1 MSRAPAREPA
11 QQRLL
16 RTGDRDLQTG
26 VVTLTTPPGCTK
38 VRMALGT
45 APHVRGPQGFS
56 PEQPCLVW
64 WGAHSGEGTLLEEL
78 VAVG

>member
-1 MSRAPAREPA
+1 M
-11 QQRLL
+11 
-16 RTGDRDLQTG
+16 
-26 VVTLTTPPGCTK
+26 TTPPGCTK